1 MSQFDFIDLCAGIGG
16 LRIPFESRKKENIL
30 WGDIP
35 GKCVWTS
42 EMDDDACSVYAKNF
56 SSDNKSEKDVFEE
69 INRDFT
75 IYPPEEVPD
84 HQLLLAGFPCQPFS
98 QAGKRRGRTDER
110 GRVFDSIEHIIAAK
124 KPKVVLLEN
133 VKGLRSLRNP
143 QPDETFVLDE
153 ILLALARPRR
163 KDGTRPRG
171 LSYFVP
177 KPVVLNARDFG
188 LAQNRQR
195 LFILAIRQD
204 IADSKGLNIDGK
216 FTWPEPTFDRNTLK
230 ISKFLDEEVDETY
243 TISEKLWESH
253 KRRKEKNKASGKGF
267 GYQAFKPSDTYVST
281 ISARYFKDGAEAL
294 ILQDGM
300 PPRKLTPREGANLQ
314 GFPVNFVLHASKMKA
329 FKQLGNAVPVPVV
342 SAIARNIWNLG
353 ILTRD

>member
-16 LRIPFESRKKENIL
+16 LRIPFERRMKEGIL

-35 GKCVWTS
+35 GECVWTS
-42 EMDDDACSVYAKNF
+42 ELDEDACSVYSKNF
-56 SSDNKSEKDVFEE
+56 CTDARSEKDVFEE

-75 IYPPEEVPD
+75 KHPPEDVPD

-98 QAGKRRGRTDER
+98 QAGKRRGRKDER
-110 GRVFDSIEHIIAAK
+110 GRVFDSIEHIVAAK

-133 VKGLRSLRNP
+133 VKGLRNLKNP
-143 QPDETFVLDE
+143 PPEGTLVLDE

-171 LSYFVP
+171 LSYYVP

-195 LFILAIRQD
+195 LFIIAIRKD
-204 IADSKGLNIDGK
+204 VADSKSLNLDGK
-216 FTWPEPTFDRNTLK
+216 FSWPEPTFDRNSLK
-230 ISKFLDEEVDETY
+230 ISTFLDKKVDTTY

-253 KRRKEKNKASGKGF
+253 KRRKAKNKASGKGF
-267 GYQAFKPSDTYVST
+267 GYQAFKPSDPYVST

-294 ILQDGM
+294 ILQEGM

-314 GFPVNFVLHASKMKA
+314 GFPSNYELHVSKMKA

-342 SAIARNIWNLG
+342 AAIAHNLWSLG
-353 ILTRD
+353 ILNRD